1 LIGGSNGDIEVDPAA
16 DINPRI
22 YCWAH
27 LAQLSSEKA
36 VEIVEMILDYSPS
49 RCKTY
54 SRLFDEHGRQVVD
67 IASPKCKL
75 AILRRLWLNRRY
87 EIKEGRPEHVSATA
101 VVVIA
106 VDHSKDSDEY
116 QEEMTPHSTE
126 EERSRTRR

>member
-1 LIGGSNGDIEVDPAA
+1 MDIDLDQV

-49 RCKTY
+49 RCKVY

-106 VDHSKDSDEY
+106 VVHQKLNDQY
-116 QEEMTPHSTE
+116 QEELAPHSSE
-126 EERSRTRR
+126 DERSRTRRLVLLI

>member
-1 LIGGSNGDIEVDPAA
+1 
-16 DINPRI
+16 
-22 YCWAH
+22 
-27 LAQLSSEKA
+27 
-36 VEIVEMILDYSPS
+36 MILDYSPG
-49 RCKTY
+49 RCKVY

-106 VDHSKDSDEY
+106 VDHQKFNEQY
-116 QEEMTPHSTE
+116 QEEPTPLSPD
-126 EERSRTRR
+126 EERTSSRRLVLSI